1 MSSPLDARMRAIAR
15 EVAEAVAAGPVQ
27 VLEASGP
34 DRVDAL
40 AREVAALRS
49 AVDRMNA
56 RLDSLSTVTPVQQ
69 EVVEAKPARR
79 TRKTAGTGEG
89 S

>member
-1 MSSPLDARMRAIAR
+1 
-15 EVAEAVAAGPVQ
+15 
-27 VLEASGP
+27 
-34 DRVDAL
+34 
-40 AREVAALRS
+40 
-49 AVDRMNA
+49 
-56 RLDSLSTVTPVQQ
+56 VQQ

>member
-34 DRVDAL
+34 DR
-40 AREVAALRS
+40 
-49 AVDRMNA
+49 
-56 RLDSLSTVTPVQQ
+56 LDSLSTVTPVQQ